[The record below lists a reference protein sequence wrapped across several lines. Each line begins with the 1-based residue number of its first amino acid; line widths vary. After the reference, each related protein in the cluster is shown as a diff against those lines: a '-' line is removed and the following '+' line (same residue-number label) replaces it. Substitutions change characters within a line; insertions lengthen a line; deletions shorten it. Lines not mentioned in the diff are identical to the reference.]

1 MVHLFW
7 RAEMLLFSSIKPS
20 LKFTKLNEI
29 TDAALFAKYL
39 ELVTIWFTDEWGY
52 IHDKNKTREQAIED
66 RKEYLEESAD
76 KIYLVF
82 YGALVVGAF
91 RIEYKEFENELINS
105 QIRKG
110 LRDEL
115 QTSEIWFIYVAST
128 YRSLGA
134 GRQIV
139 QEIKRLSKTEMGASM
154 VLLET
159 LRPSLN
165 HLYRIEDAEL
175 VCENHLDSKPTD
187 VLRIKL

>member
-1 MVHLFW
+1 
-7 RAEMLLFSSIKPS
+7 MLLFSSIKPS

-115 QTSEIWFIYVAST
+115 QTSEIWFMYVAST
-128 YRSLGA
+128 YLSLGA

-139 QEIKRLSKTEMGASM
+139 Q
-154 VLLET
+154 
-159 LRPSLN
+159 
-165 HLYRIEDAEL
+165 
-175 VCENHLDSKPTD
+175 
-187 VLRIKL
+187 